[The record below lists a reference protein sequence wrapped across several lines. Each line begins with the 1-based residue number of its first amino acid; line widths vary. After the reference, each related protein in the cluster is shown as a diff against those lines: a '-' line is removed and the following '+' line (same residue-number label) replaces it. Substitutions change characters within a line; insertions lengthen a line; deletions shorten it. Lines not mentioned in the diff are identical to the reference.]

1 MLQIIRGNIVDL
13 PINSSLSYYW
23 CSGFM
28 ISGFLVIQIISGIIL
43 SLLYVADVNLSF
55 PCIMELTNDSLF
67 SWCVRYVHIWSV
79 SFIFIVFSVHMG
91 RALYYSSYTKVP
103 VWNVGF
109 ILYLIMM
116 VEAFLGYILPWHQ
129 MSYWA
134 ATVLTSVVQ
143 SIPFIGLKLYNFIVG
158 GFSVTNV
165 TLMRVFAAHV
175 VLAFVIIGLS
185 VVHLFYLHKTGSN
198 NALFAPTGYTDAV
211 YFHSYYTNKDFYCL
225 MLLYFLCLFFIFYTP
240 DLVLDAEA
248 YLHADPLV
256 TPASIKPEWYFL
268 LYYAMLRSVSSKIG
282 GLILVIVFLGV
293 LWIPTSNYACC
304 YFLSRQILFWLIVVL
319 IILLSYLGGCHP
331 EPPYVFISQLGSL
344 LIVLA
349 LISYKFFWNFKSGF

>member
-1 MLQIIRGNIVDL
+1 MLNIVRNNVLDL
-13 PINSSLSYYW
+13 PTNASLSYYW

-28 ISGFLVIQIISGIIL
+28 ISGFLIVQIASGIIL

-55 PCIMELTNDSLF
+55 PCVMELTNDSMF
-67 SWCVRYVHIWSV
+67 SWFVRYVHIWGV
-79 SFIFIVFSVHMG
+79 SFIFVVFCVHMG

-103 VWNVGF
+103 VWNIGF
-109 ILYLIMM
+109 ILYLLMM

-143 SIPFIGLKLYNFIVG
+143 SVPLVGPKLYNFIVG

-175 VLAFVIIGLS
+175 ILAFVIIGLS
-185 VVHLFYLHKTGSN
+185 GLHLFYLHKVGSN
-198 NALFAPTGYTDAV
+198 NPLFAPSGYTDV
-211 YFHSYYTNKDFYCL
+211 VHFHSYYTNKDFYCL
-225 MLLYFLCLFFIFYTP
+225 MVMYGLCLFLIFYNP
-240 DLVLDAEA
+240 DMVLDAEA

-268 LYYAMLRSVSSKIG
+268 VYYAMLRSINSKIG
-282 GLILVIVFLGV
+282 GLVLVIIFLLV
-293 LWIPTSNYACC
+293 LWLPTNNYACC
-304 YFLSRQILFWLIVVL
+304 YHVSRQVLFWTIITNV
-319 IILLSYLGGCHP
+319 ILLSYLGACHP
-331 EPPYVFISQLGSL
+331 EPPYVFISQFSSILS
-344 LIVLA
+344 VLC
-349 LISYKFFWNFKSGF
+349 LFLYKFGWSYSY